1 MFSSVPDDDDI
12 SVIIETDVYQETFHV
27 QCSFLYSLS
36 PVFKAMLS
44 LPLVEAR
51 KRIINMNDVDP
62 RYILTHHLS
71 MKMKHIF
78 QVI

>member
-1 MFSSVPDDDDI
+1 M
-12 SVIIETDVYQETFHV
+12 YQETFHV

-51 KRIINMNDVDP
+51 KRIININDVDP
-62 RYILTHHLS
+62 RYILTHQLS
-71 MKMKHIF
+71 MNMNNCIF